1 MQMAEYGIHYAPK
14 HEKALVT
21 ELNHILADVF
31 SGYAPAKLSKTT
43 SAIMLE
49 ARLPFVHTY
58 FYMALLKKYD
68 VYLELYPNTDRE
80 GKKKFPGS
88 DATWVL
94 LINSD
99 GRYTNDTSA
108 EYQTDCPSTGQ
119 MIQTLLEHLAEH
131 WELLRAYQP
140 GEERS

>member
-1 MQMAEYGIHYAPK
+1 
-14 HEKALVT
+14 
-21 ELNHILADVF
+21 
-31 SGYAPAKLSKTT
+31 
-43 SAIMLE
+43 MLE
-49 ARLPFVHTY
+49 ARLPFVYTY

-80 GKKKFPGS
+80 GKKKFPDS
-88 DATWVL
+88 DATWIL

-99 GRYTNDTSA
+99 GRYANNTSA

-131 WELLRAYQP
+131 WELLRTYQP